1 VSPHSK
7 AISEIQR
14 LLKAVPDEIELVS
27 KIHQMEKEANKG
39 IDANTT
45 RSFVLIS
52 VGILEHALAAAI
64 GSHLI
69 DDKAIR
75 QKILD
80 GDGEREGIIKTIY
93 ARNLIAHALDI
104 YGSNT
109 HKDINSVRQIRN
121 LCAHA
126 KSGVDF
132 SSEKLK
138 PLSHFHANGAVN
150 KTFGLD
156 PLPPRLVPKSPVHGM
171 LMFLHYLTPYLIL

>member
-80 GDGEREGIIKTIY
+80 GDGEKGGNY
-93 ARNLIAHALDI
+93 
-104 YGSNT
+104 
-109 HKDINSVRQIRN
+109 
-121 LCAHA
+121 
-126 KSGVDF
+126 
-132 SSEKLK
+132 
-138 PLSHFHANGAVN
+138 
-150 KTFGLD
+150 
-156 PLPPRLVPKSPVHGM
+156 
-171 LMFLHYLTPYLIL
+171 